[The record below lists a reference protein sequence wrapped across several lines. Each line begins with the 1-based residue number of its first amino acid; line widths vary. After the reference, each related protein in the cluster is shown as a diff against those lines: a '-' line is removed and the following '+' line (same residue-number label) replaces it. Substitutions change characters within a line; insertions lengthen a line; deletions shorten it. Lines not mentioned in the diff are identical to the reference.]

1 MLKWT
6 ALALVLGFFIDLLV
20 GDPRWLYHPV
30 RIIGKGISFLEAHFR
45 RWFPKTQ
52 KGERIGGFLL
62 VIFICAGSA
71 AIPLAILYVAYKIH
85 TLLGI
90 GIETFFCYQ
99 MLAVKSLKQE
109 SMRVFEE
116 LEKGDLKGARYA
128 VSMIV
133 GRDTQSLD
141 EIGVTKAAVET
152 VAENTSDGIIAPLFY
167 MAIGGPVLMFFYKGV
182 NTMDSMVGYK
192 NEKYLN
198 FGRYAAK
205 LDDILNYIP
214 ARISAWLMIAGAKF
228 CGFDSKN
235 AVKIFKRDRYNH
247 ASPNS
252 AQTEA
257 VMAGALD
264 IQLAGNAYYFGKLC
278 EKPTIGDAIRPV
290 EKEDIPRA
298 NQLLYVSAA
307 LGTGIFAVIR
317 LGIQGLIT
325 LL

>member
-1 MLKWT
+1 M
-6 ALALVLGFFIDLLV
+6 
-20 GDPRWLYHPV
+20 
-30 RIIGKGISFLEAHFR
+30 
-45 RWFPKTQ
+45 
-52 KGERIGGFLL
+52 
-62 VIFICAGSA
+62 IFICAGSA
-71 AIPLAILYVAYKIH
+71 AVPLGILYVAYKIH

-141 EIGVTKAAVET
+141 EVGVTKAAVET

-214 ARISAWLMIAGAKF
+214 ARISAWLMIAGAKL